1 MLDGFTRLCSSYKK
15 GVLLASQKAFRW
27 TPFVTNNVKVV
38 NVRANANSGVG
49 R

>member
-1 MLDGFTRLCSSYKK
+1 MASLNFALITKK

-27 TPFVTNNVKVV
+27 TPFVTNSVKVV
-38 NVRANANSGVG
+38 NVRANANSGIG